1 MATRNSEAVEL
12 KGDEFEDKTL
22 KDVILKS
29 EAQGRCILRPHNPE
43 IAARIK
49 KIVHGIV
56 CERLEIARGKMHL
69 SNDKINRI
77 LFQKYLDTEHKG
89 KAWIYTNAVDRRKTY
104 LLSSREVELIA
115 EILDEPTAFL
125 ALHLRVI
132 PWAMEDQAADRKARK
147 KTRSTASRTTAAK
160 PAKSKKSQAVNRLS
174 QAAPLPPPEVYEAEF
189 ENQMSY
195 TPPAP
200 SKKPT
205 VRKQAPAPI
214 IPTNASDLK
223 ISHSEGRIW
232 INGKIWCDNSKADK
246 LGMIVAMKLINQA
259 RHDQPWCYE
268 ITGEIYPYQLYGLMH
283 VLYDLPK
290 VVSVK

>member
-1 MATRNSEAVEL
+1 MATRNPEAVEL

-22 KDVILKS
+22 KDIILKS
-29 EAQGRCILRPHNPE
+29 EAQGRHILRPHDPE
-43 IAARIK
+43 IAARLK

-104 LLSSREVELIA
+104 LLSPREVELIA
-115 EILDEPTAFL
+115 EILDEPKVFFG
-125 ALHLRVI
+125 LHLKVI
-132 PWAMEDQAADRKARK
+132 PWSMEDQAADRKARR
-147 KTRSTASRTTAAK
+147 KTK
-160 PAKSKKSQAVNRLS
+160 PATPKVAKSKKSQAVNKLS

-189 ENQMSY
+189 ENQISY

-200 SKKPT
+200 PKRPATKKP
-205 VRKQAPAPI
+205 APAPV

-232 INGKIWCDNSKADK
+232 INGKIWCDNNKADK

-290 VVSVK
+290 VVSVKSN